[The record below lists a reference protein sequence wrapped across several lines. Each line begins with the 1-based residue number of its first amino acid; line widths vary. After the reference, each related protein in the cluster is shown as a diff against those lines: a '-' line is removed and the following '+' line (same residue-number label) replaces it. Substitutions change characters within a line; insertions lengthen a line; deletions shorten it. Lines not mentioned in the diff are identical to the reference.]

1 MRRWLARR
9 DRRGQGEAYFLEL
22 MAVTAVLL
30 LMVPWATDMFGR
42 VQDYREETAEISAGS
57 SRSSALSTEFAA
69 FARALINV
77 PRCANP
83 PADDSYDDCVTL
95 AEPPKELLALAHSDL
110 PSAGITYASTP
121 STAGADETLGCF
133 LARAAALDAGIE
145 EERRRGLRCLV
156 WSSPRPLGNPAGNR
170 NRGADDPPASRDH
183 AGTLQSVLFPLAPGN
198 SALDPEF
205 VIPAITDWSDNDD
218 IQRVV
223 MNDVAGVGVVY
234 FSGDGEPILHSE
246 LKDSVVCLPL
256 HDIPMTTTCASP
268 TIAGLAVRRSPTPFP
283 LSVFDDIDDTMRA
296 YFEDRGIR
304 RATIIICPATTA
316 DLDGNKRGDC
326 LDALELLGSALII
339 GPASDVLGSEALGF
353 RYIDYRFELIF

>member
-9 DRRGQGEAYFLEL
+9 DRRGQGEAYFFEL
-22 MAVTAVLL
+22 MAGTAVLL
-30 LMVPWATDMFGR
+30 LLMPWATDMFGR
-42 VQDYREETAEISAGS
+42 VQDYREETAEISAGT

-83 PADDSYDDCVTL
+83 PAADSYDDCVTL

-121 STAGADETLGCF
+121 SMAGADETLGCF

-156 WSSPRPLGNPAGNR
+156 WSSPLPGNPAWNR
-170 NRGADDPPASRDH
+170 NRGADDPPASRDR

-234 FSGDGEPILHSE
+234 FSGDGEPVLHSE
-246 LKDSVVCLPL
+246 LKHSVVCLPL
-256 HDIPMTTTCASP
+256 HDVPTTTTTCASP
-268 TIAGLAVRRSPTPFP
+268 AIAGLAVRGSPNFA

-316 DLDGNKRGDC
+316 DLDGNERGDC
-326 LDALELLGSALII
+326 LDALEQLGSALM
-339 GPASDVLGSEALGF
+339 GLDASAVLGSEALGF